1 MSSLTRTS
9 KRLRAF
15 GEMRRSLPSFEMQ
28 KPRNAH
34 SSRRATALL
43 DSFTFKRRFEVR
55 KILEEIRR
63 EFPGDEMMQQ
73 IHFSKQIHYYE
84 TKELS
89 PEEKIRYFGGNPR
102 KKV

>member
-1 MSSLTRTS
+1 
-9 KRLRAF
+9 
-15 GEMRRSLPSFEMQ
+15 
-28 KPRNAH
+28 
-34 SSRRATALL
+34 
-43 DSFTFKRRFEVR
+43 
-55 KILEEIRR
+55 
-63 EFPGDEMMQQ
+63 MMQQ